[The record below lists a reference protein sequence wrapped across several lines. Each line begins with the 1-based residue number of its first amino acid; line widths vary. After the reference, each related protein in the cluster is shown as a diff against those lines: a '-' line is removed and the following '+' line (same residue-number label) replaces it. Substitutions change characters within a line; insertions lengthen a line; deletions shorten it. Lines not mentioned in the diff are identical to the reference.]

1 MGKKISV
8 DFYRVEMPMQTTETF
23 NSVLH
28 RVEGSPDDASRNVE
42 MGGYAY
48 RLQHANFEA
57 ELGEGEMVRIRMD
70 EVPLKAKLS
79 GYVAPFELEDDEGI
93 AEDTAFLFYR
103 PTNVLVMQRSRI
115 GVSAARLA
123 GYLESRGGLDGPII
137 FDPLLQKN
145 ALQRLNALNA
155 IRKVD
160 VRLARV
166 DHPEHLKDEAHGL
179 NGVIELLGQFD
190 APDVALTLSMG
201 RLRGSLG
208 VVDCLQT
215 IKTLNRVAKENEH
228 NVTKLE
234 VHGQRGP
241 QEPEIIDLVKDRMV
255 ETFELEVDHQ
265 RRISYEAR
273 RLALREALRR
283 RMKEVTAALQEVDGP
298 GPGSNPEADGD
309 EEEGY

>member
-1 MGKKISV
+1 MGRKISV

-28 RVEGSPDDASRNVE
+28 RIAGSPDDASRNVE

-48 RLQHANFEA
+48 RLHQARFERD
-57 ELGEGEMVRIRMD
+57 LCEGEMVRIRMD
-70 EVPLKAKLS
+70 QVPLKAKLS
-79 GYVAPFELEDDEGI
+79 GYVAPLELEDDEGI
-93 AEDTAFLFYR
+93 GEDMAFLFYR
-103 PTNVLVMQRSRI
+103 LTNVLVVQRSRLA
-115 GVSAARLA
+115 VSPARFA
-123 GYLESRGGLDGPII
+123 GYVEARGGLDGPVI

-155 IRKVD
+155 IRKVE
-160 VRLARV
+160 VRLTGV

-179 NGVIELLGQFD
+179 NGVIDLLGQFD

-201 RLRGSLG
+201 RTRGSLG
-208 VVDCLQT
+208 VVDCLQS
-215 IKTLNRVAKENEH
+215 IKTLNRVAGENER
-228 NVTKLE
+228 NFTKLE

-241 QEPEIIDLVKDRMV
+241 QEPEVIDLVKDRVV
-255 ETFELEVDHQ
+255 ETFELEPDYH

-283 RMKEVTAALQEVDGP
+283 RMKEVTAAVQQVP
-298 GPGSNPEADGD
+298 GPDPDPEA
-309 EEEGY
+309 